1 MGTKTL
7 VNLKNMLYKFEYPA
21 KKREGEGGGGG
32 CGTRMILNFG
42 GVWHKNDLDVKYTP
56 LIIAFETLIEI

>member
-21 KKREGEGGGGG
+21 KKREGEGGE
-32 CGTRMILNFG
+32 
-42 GVWHKNDLDVKYTP
+42 GVWHENDSEFWGGV
-56 LIIAFETLIEI
+56 A